1 MATRRADAASA
12 MATRRAVI
20 RVGPTPDKRKRIVA
34 AILHRSWLR
43 KFSLGFRPSLD
54 GPIITASFF
63 GRTLF
68 DVICMDNRS

>member
-1 MATRRADAASA
+1 QPASDLSECLVGSA
-12 MATRRAVI
+12 MCI
-20 RVGPTPDKRKRIVA
+20 RHSG
-34 AILHRSWLR
+34 SWLR

>member
-1 MATRRADAASA
+1 M
-12 MATRRAVI
+12 
-20 RVGPTPDKRKRIVA
+20 
-34 AILHRSWLR
+34 R

>member
-1 MATRRADAASA
+1 M
-12 MATRRAVI
+12 
-20 RVGPTPDKRKRIVA
+20 PDKRKRIVA